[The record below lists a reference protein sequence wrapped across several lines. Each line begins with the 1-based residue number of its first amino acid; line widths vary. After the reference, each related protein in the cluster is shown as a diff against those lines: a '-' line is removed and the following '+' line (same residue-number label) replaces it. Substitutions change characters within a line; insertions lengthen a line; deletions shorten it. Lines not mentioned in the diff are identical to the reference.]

1 MAHPDGELAT
11 VRVVTTMNTAMALS
25 AYSTYSIEDVARESP
40 NTVKFCQMQFFSD
53 RQLTEMLI
61 KRAEKAGYSA
71 VLITVD
77 TPRFSKHKGRAGFS
91 LPRHLKFANF
101 VSLQGNWK
109 RGLKS
114 NSEVEIYLKAVTDS
128 SVVWESLDWLRSI
141 TSLPIVV
148 KGILT
153 AEDARL
159 AANMVCKGFWFQIT
173 EVGS

>member
-1 MAHPDGELAT
+1 
-11 VRVVTTMNTAMALS
+11 
-25 AYSTYSIEDVARESP
+25 
-40 NTVKFCQMQFFSD
+40 
-53 RQLTEMLI
+53 MLI

-159 AANMVCKGFWFQIT
+159 AAQHGVQGILVSNHGGRQLDGVQATVCVMTYGFPSSFYNYI
-173 EVGS
+173 GGNLDLA